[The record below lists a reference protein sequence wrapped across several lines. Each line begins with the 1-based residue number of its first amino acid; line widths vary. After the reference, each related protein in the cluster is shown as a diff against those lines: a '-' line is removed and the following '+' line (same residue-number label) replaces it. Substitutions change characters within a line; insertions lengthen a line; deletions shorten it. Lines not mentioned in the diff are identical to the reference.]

1 MVFASYYG
9 QWRVRFVVGT
19 EFNIWRR
26 ARVQDNTTSWIS
38 RSPTFVSSR
47 MLRRVCATSSAVGLC
62 QVTGELVEAV
72 EYRAQLRECFEA
84 MMGSLRKQPENVV
97 ASSWQA
103 SVLAPFYSRHPQ
115 CSMPNGIS
123 VYLSALPRVPEPS
136 LPASVLL
143 LVTLPGLFVL
153 WAFDLVQ
160 VSSPAQNAAPNKPEP

>member
-1 MVFASYYG
+1 M
-9 QWRVRFVVGT
+9 
-19 EFNIWRR
+19 
-26 ARVQDNTTSWIS
+26 
-38 RSPTFVSSR
+38 
-47 MLRRVCATSSAVGLC
+47 
-62 QVTGELVEAV
+62 EAV

-143 LVTLPGLFVL
+143 LVTLLDRPVL
-153 WAFDLVQ
+153 WASDLAQ
-160 VSSPAQNAAPNKPEP
+160 VPSPS